1 MIPAS
6 NILNL
11 HELYFEGESFVQE
24 ELEEILDGFVS
35 PFLMDK
41 SNPRLLI
48 ITGKG
53 IHSRHFINSK
63 NPLRYYTEIYLDKI
77 QVPWRHTDTE
87 HGGVGAIVVEL

>member
-1 MIPAS
+1 MIPKS

-11 HELYFEGESFVQE
+11 HELCFEGEGFVQE

-35 PFLMDK
+35 PFLLDK
-41 SNPRLLI
+41 HTQKLLI

-53 IHSRHFINSK
+53 IHSRHFINGK

-77 QVPWRHTDTE
+77 QVDWYHTDIE
-87 HGGVGAIVVEL
+87 HGGVGAIVVDL